1 MSRIL
6 FDMRELMQQHGVA
19 IVLGAFGLGIFLII
33 LAISTSVARGR
44 RRNSQIRD
52 WAFRNGYQ
60 YEAGPVPA
68 RELAPIAQ
76 FAIDDKTSSADAFNV
91 ARGSKFTLADLRRT
105 SVQHFGAYGNN
116 TQHTTRTVSCALT
129 KLGTP
134 LPPFSFSALTMQGP
148 DTLQGKLMGGVIS
161 LAKFAGAKAGVVM
174 VEIENRPG
182 FLLTSPQAD
191 AMQPLFASGRAQFF
205 DDKCGWS
212 VECDGSWLLVVCD
225 PAIYGAGK
233 GWSRTGL
240 VDAEHFDEFATI
252 ARSIHEHFAERRDEF
267 AG

>member
-1 MSRIL
+1 
-6 FDMRELMQQHGVA
+6 MRELMQQHGVA

-44 RRNSQIRD
+44 RRKGQIRD

-60 YEAGPVPA
+60 YEEGPVPA

-76 FAIDDKTSSADAFNV
+76 FAVDDATTSADAFNV
-91 ARGSKFTLADLRRT
+91 ARGSRLTLADLRRT
-105 SVQHFGAYGNN
+105 SVRHFGAYGNN
-116 TQHTTRTVSCALT
+116 IQLTTRTVSCAFT
-129 KLGTP
+129 KLGAP

-148 DTLQGKLMGGVIS
+148 DSLQGRLMAGVIS

-174 VEIENRPG
+174 VDIENRPG

-191 AMQPLFASGRAQFF
+191 AVRPLFASGRAQFF

-212 VECDGSWLLVVCD
+212 VECDGSWLLLVCD
-225 PAIYGAGK
+225 AAIYGAGK
-233 GWSRTGL
+233 GWSRTDL
-240 VDAEHFDEFATI
+240 VDGEHFDEFASVARTI
-252 ARSIHEHFAERRDEF
+252 HDHFAERTDEF
-267 AG
+267 SS

>member
-1 MSRIL
+1 
-6 FDMRELMQQHGVA
+6 MRELMQQHGVA

-44 RRNSQIRD
+44 KRKGQIRD

-60 YEAGPVPA
+60 YEEGPVPA

-76 FAIDDKTSSADAFNV
+76 FAIDDTTTSADAFNV
-91 ARGSKFTLADLRRT
+91 ARGSRLTLADLRRT
-105 SVQHFGAYGNN
+105 AAQHFGAYGNQS
-116 TQHTTRTVSCALT
+116 QHTTRSVSCALV

-148 DTLQGKLMGGVIS
+148 DSLQGKLMGGVIS
-161 LAKFAGAKAGVVM
+161 LAKFAGAKAGLVLVD
-174 VEIENRPG
+174 IENRPG
-182 FLLTSPQAD
+182 FLLTSQQSD
-191 AMQPLFASGRAQFF
+191 AVRPLFAAGRAQFF

-212 VECDGSWLLVVCD
+212 IECDGTWMLLVCD

-233 GWSRTGL
+233 GWSRTNL
-240 VDAEHFDEFATI
+240 VDAGHFDEFASI
-252 ARSIHEHFAERRDEF
+252 ARSIHDHFAERTGEF
-267 AG
+267 